1 MFHIKEFN
9 FFHISLKMS
18 SNHYDYIILGSGFVE
33 STMACILA
41 HENKKVIIID
51 RNDVY
56 GEDLATL
63 QYTQLEKYFGTKE
76 IDTNLQ
82 AFDREFCVDLTPK
95 LLLANSD
102 VVNLIV
108 KYKVDES
115 LDFVN
120 IPGSFIFKKKLHSVP
135 ASESQ
140 SLKTGLVGFWEKPYV
155 MKFFW
160 DVKKYGQQREN
171 YKFEDTMRDVFN
183 KYGLSDDVREFIGHG
198 IALNL
203 NDSYLSRHPKETFEK
218 ICAYV
223 RSVVSYENSL
233 KSPYIYPKYGISG
246 IIQGFVRSACISG
259 AEVMLR
265 AEILDIDINKL
276 SIKLIEPV
284 NKNKMKFTADKII
297 SDQRYI
303 QMHTESYEVIRG
315 ICILKGD
322 SEITKKSSSSQT
334 IFLKSEFNRKNDIFM
349 VILGKDEEAAPE
361 GYKVAIISTVK
372 ETLNPDLEI
381 EPVIS
386 KLGNVVKKFI
396 EVRNVYQTAD
406 VNNIYFTKGV
416 DESTHFET
424 LCCEIKNM
432 CEKLGIQLKL
442 EEK

>member
-1 MFHIKEFN
+1 
-9 FFHISLKMS
+9 MS
-18 SNHYDYIILGSGFVE
+18 STHYDYIILGSGFVE

-41 HENKKVIIID
+41 HKKKKVIIID

-63 QYTQLEKYFGTKE
+63 QYTQLEKYFGSKDL
-76 IDTNLQ
+76 DTNLQ
-82 AFDREFCVDLTPK
+82 KLDREFCVDLTPK

-108 KYKVDES
+108 NYKVDES

-120 IPGSFIFKKKLHSVP
+120 IPGSFIFKNKLHSVP

-160 DVKKYGQQREN
+160 DVKKYGQQNEN
-171 YKFEDTMRDVFN
+171 YKFENTMKEEFD
-183 KYGLSDDVREFIGHG
+183 KYGLSTDVREFIGHG

-203 NDSYLSRHPKETFEK
+203 DDSYLLRHPKETFDK
-218 ICAYV
+218 ICSYV

-265 AEILDIDINKL
+265 AEILDININNL
-276 SIKLIEPV
+276 TIKLKEPV
-284 NKNKMKFTADKII
+284 NKNEMKFTADKII

-315 ICILKGD
+315 ICIIKGET
-322 SEITKKSSSSQT
+322 EITKKASSSQT

-349 VILGKDEEAAPE
+349 VVLGKDEEAAPE

-372 ETLNPDLEI
+372 ETSSPEKEI
-381 EPVIS
+381 EPVIK
-386 KLGNVVKKFI
+386 KLGNVVKKFV

-406 VNNIYFTKGV
+406 INNIYFTKGV

-424 LCCEIKNM
+424 LCCEVKNL
-432 CEKLGIQLKL
+432 CDKLNIQLNL
-442 EEK
+442 D